1 MLVEEAEFTTMESVI
16 DMKYSLPLAAC
27 LLLLLSCFAQAQGPG
42 EGKMKGKQGKQK
54 QGKQKQGKQERGGPS
69 PSDIGKN
76 PQDIGDAGVAWYT
89 TWETGLA
96 EATRSNRPIF
106 FMSAATSCAGGVSGV
121 F

>member
-27 LLLLLSCFAQAQGPG
+27 LLLLFCCFAQAQPA

-54 QGKQKQGKQERGGPS
+54 QGKQEGKKRGGPS

>member
-1 MLVEEAEFTTMESVI
+1 
-16 DMKYSLPLAAC
+16 
-27 LLLLLSCFAQAQGPG
+27 
-42 EGKMKGKQGKQK
+42 MKGKQGKQK
-54 QGKQKQGKQERGGPS
+54 QGKQEGKKRGGPS